1 MYTVHSETSIEVYK
15 MLSRVVSLGPNKV
28 EISCKDF
35 FSPRLRVIYRVF
47 HLYKFPGVQE
57 LIIDRSFSHSENS

>member
-1 MYTVHSETSIEVYK
+1 

-35 FSPRLRVIYRVF
+35 SPPPRLRVIYRVF

-57 LIIDRSFSHSENS
+57 LIIDRSFSHSDNS

>member
-1 MYTVHSETSIEVYK
+1 

-35 FSPRLRVIYRVF
+35 FPPRLRVIYRVF